1 MTPMGTFSQKI
12 QCQPSVWVM
21 SPPTI
26 GPDATAS
33 PPMPPQMPTMVPR
46 FSGGKA
52 VVRMVRLKGMTM
64 AAPMPCTT
72 RAAMSC
78 SRVADSA
85 HATEAAGENKKPMAQ
100 MGRRAK
106 RSPHAGKGRAPAVD
120 QEVCPDHVRRIV
132 RRKVNRQLRDF
143 QRLGQP
149 LAWIVGSEDGLYRLA
164 LLFAWDATEHRRV
177 RRA

>member
-1 MTPMGTFSQKI
+1 MVAMTPMGTFTQKI

-33 PPMPPQMPTMVPR
+33 PPMPPQTPTMVPR

-78 SRVADSA
+78 SGVADSA
-85 HATEAAGENKKPMAQ
+85 HATEAAGEKKKPKAEM
-100 MGRRAK
+100 RRRPEGA
-106 RSPHAGKGRAPAVD
+106 PHPPPRRDPGAEGGGKGFHGP
-120 QEVCPDHVRRIV
+120 
-132 RRKVNRQLRDF
+132 
-143 QRLGQP
+143 LG
-149 LAWIVGSEDGLYRLA
+149 
-164 LLFAWDATEHRRV
+164 
-177 RRA
+177 

>member
-33 PPMPPQMPTMVPR
+33 PPMPPQMPMMVPR

-52 VVRMVRLKGMTM
+52 VIRMVRLKGMTM

-78 SRVADSA
+78 SGGGRQCARHGS
-85 HATEAAGENKKPMAQ
+85 AGENKEPNAEDATASEAVAQ
-100 MGRRAK
+100 RRSGDDP
-106 RSPHAGKGRAPAVD
+106 RGEGEGEGIHGPL
-120 QEVCPDHVRRIV
+120 ERRET
-132 RRKVNRQLRDF
+132 
-143 QRLGQP
+143 
-149 LAWIVGSEDGLYRLA
+149 GSE
-164 LLFAWDATEHRRV
+164 FAAHGWQSRDDHQHVEDDHEERH
-177 RRA
+177 